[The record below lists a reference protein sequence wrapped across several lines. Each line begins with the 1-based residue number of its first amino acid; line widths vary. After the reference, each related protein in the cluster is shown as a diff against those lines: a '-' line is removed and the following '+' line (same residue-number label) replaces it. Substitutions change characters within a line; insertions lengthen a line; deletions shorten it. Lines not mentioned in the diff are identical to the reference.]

1 MKYNKYKYLLA
12 FILFFFVS
20 CAGLQQYYS
29 RLESFMVKDDAE
41 SAGALAMVSKQA
53 YGEKN
58 ELLYFLDVGMLNHL
72 SGKYQ
77 QSNEAFEQAKKIYD
91 LNYTKSIS
99 SGLFSLFTNDNT
111 VPYYG
116 KSYEMAYANVFCAL
130 NYIMMGMNN
139 EAVVEARQIDN
150 LFKKIKADSG
160 GKAYYKD
167 DGFIRY
173 IMGLVY
179 ENAGYF
185 NDALI
190 SYKLAVKAYDGG
202 IYNVS
207 APQDLINR
215 LYALYYNLG
224 MMQEA
229 AFLRSKYP
237 SANRV
242 SVKSSCGELIVV
254 NYNGL
259 SPKKIDN
266 IIDISFFKAWP
277 YFNAVQVADQE
288 RAKAEQVRSAV
299 QAGLSD
305 GYIKVAFPQY
315 QRYGNSVSSFSIEDL
330 QNTGKTD
337 DETSQIKSFKAADI
351 AALLEKTLD
360 KEIALIYART
370 IARAVGRYVLT
381 KTISDGVEKKSEN
394 QTLGIFTKSL
404 LNVASSILETADKRS
419 WRTLPDNINMSAI
432 VLSSGTHKIN
442 INFSNN
448 SSNAVISKQFAVEIR
463 ENKKTFL
470 LVNSFVNCNNACKCN
485 GTRSTGFKSQNY
497 GIISDNG
504 NNSRDIRRRQ
514 KTN

>member
-1 MKYNKYKYLLA
+1 MFPARVCSN
-12 FILFFFVS
+12 IT
-20 CAGLQQYYS
+20 
-29 RLESFMVKDDAE
+29 
-41 SAGALAMVSKQA
+41 AGALASVSKQA

-130 NYIMMGMNN
+130 NYIMMGMNS

-150 LFKKIKADSG
+150 LFKKINADSG

-167 DGFIRY
+167 DGFVRY

-202 IYNVS
+202 IYNVP

-215 LYALYYNLG
+215 LYTLYYSLG

-229 AFLRSKYP
+229 AFMRSKYP
-237 SANRV
+237 SANRI
-242 SVKSSCGELIVV
+242 SAKSSYGELIVI

-259 SPKKIDN
+259 SPKKIEN

-277 YFNAVQVADQE
+277 YFNTVQIADQE

-315 QRYGNSVSSFSIEDL
+315 QRYGNSVSSFFIEDL
-330 QNTGKTD
+330 QNTDKT
-337 DETSQIKSFKAADI
+337 EYEISQIKSFKAADI

-370 IARAVGRYVLT
+370 VARAVGRYVLT
-381 KTISDGVEKKSEN
+381 KTIADGVEKKSEN

-404 LNVASSILETADKRS
+404 LNVASSMLETADKRS

-432 VLSSGTHKIN
+432 ALSCGTHKIN
-442 INFSNN
+442 INFLNN
-448 SSNAVISKQFAVEIR
+448 SSNTVMSKQVSFEIK
-463 ENKKTFL
+463 ENKKTFV
-470 LVNSFVNCNNACKCN
+470 LVNSFVNYNNAAQYDKTQKYGADSN
-485 GTRSTGFKSQNY
+485 SQNY
-497 GIISDNG
+497 KTSHDNE
-504 NNSRDIRRRQ
+504 NNFRKRRMRT
-514 KTN
+514 KAD